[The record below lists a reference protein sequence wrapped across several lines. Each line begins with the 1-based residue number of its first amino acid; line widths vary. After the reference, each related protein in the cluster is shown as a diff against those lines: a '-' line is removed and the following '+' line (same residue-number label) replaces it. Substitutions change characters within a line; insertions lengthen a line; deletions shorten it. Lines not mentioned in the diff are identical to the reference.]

1 MPNNPPVAAGA
12 AVPVGA
18 GVLPN
23 RPPGLEA
30 AAPNRDVAPV
40 FKVGAVLVLAVLVD
54 PAAVAVAGVVK
65 LPPPNSPPAVG
76 AAVEVPAVPNPNPVN
91 GFGAVLEDAP
101 PNKFPG
107 VAVAVAVEGLVAP
120 KRPVLGCWAVLL
132 PLPLGLVLFEVGF
145 PKPANPKVGGFDIIF
160 PSSEFPCWR
169 FFQRLEEG
177 DGEPLVEIRCWT
189 VADN

>member
-1 MPNNPPVAAGA
+1 M
-12 AVPVGA
+12 
-18 GVLPN
+18 
-23 RPPGLEA
+23 
-30 AAPNRDVAPV
+30 
-40 FKVGAVLVLAVLVD
+40 LVLAVLVD

-76 AAVEVPAVPNPNPVN
+76 AAVEVAGVPNPNAVN

-101 PNKFPG
+101 PKKFPG

-132 PLPLGLVLFEVGF
+132 PLPPLGLVLFEFGF

-160 PSSEFPCWR
+160 PSCDFPAGC
-169 FFQRLEEG
+169 FFN
-177 DGEPLVEIRCWT
+177 D
-189 VADN
+189 